1 MTPAKSEGSATETR
15 RKLPSMSSHLEAPCP
30 PKTRKDLEWDR
41 VLVALEERCKSPFGR
56 ALALDLTF
64 ASTREETRNRLE
76 ESREAYLLHT
86 NGEPLP
92 AVDLPELRGA
102 LDRVRAHGVLS
113 PDELRGIARSLE
125 AARTLRRFLSTR
137 KARCPR
143 LHALL
148 TTDATLDTLADELLS
163 AFDADG
169 TLADRASPRL
179 KELRSEYHASRARMI
194 SRMEELMRRYDAI
207 LQDAYITEREG
218 RWVVPVRSDAH
229 ERFPGIVHGTSAS
242 GATLFVE
249 PRAVIP
255 MGNRL
260 KVLTDDVAREEIV
273 VYTRLSSLVEDVLPS
288 VSAALHALGQ
298 ADLAAASAKL
308 AEDLGLRFPTL
319 SDHHEIVLEN
329 ARHPLLVLDGV
340 EVVASDAEARLRKA
354 IVISGPNAGG
364 KTVVLK
370 TLGLAAL
377 MVRAGLPVP
386 ASEGSRV
393 GIFDV
398 VLTDI
403 GDDQSLH
410 KNLSTFSAH
419 VKNLADVLDGTHEGV
434 LVLLDEIATGTDP
447 REGEALAAGVLD
459 SLTARGGAVVAT
471 THYEGLKALALGD
484 PRFENASVGFDYT
497 TMTPTFRLVRGVPG
511 RSSALAVAARFGI
524 PSTVIERAER
534 FLSRENRAFEDTV
547 KKLDDER
554 AAFEMSRAEVER
566 RSAELEGLKRDLESR
581 IEAARTREM
590 RDLTREAE
598 ALREAL
604 RRARESLR
612 EAQGTLRQKRIE
624 PNELRA
630 AERAILEVGRELA
643 LGGALEPLLAP
654 RAPNEAPRL
663 HVSRD
668 DLKRGQKVYVARFR
682 GEAEIVEVGPDGAT
696 VAAGALKAK
705 VPFTELF
712 VPDEREA
719 PKAHRARGAIAAT
732 TEAPGA
738 VLQTRDNTC
747 DLRGLRTDDALAL
760 AVQFLDRALNDGL
773 RVCFLVHGHGTGAI
787 REALRKELKESPY
800 VAHFR
805 PGGTNEGGDGATIV
819 HLN

>member
-1 MTPAKSEGSATETR
+1 MPP
-15 RKLPSMSSHLEAPCP
+15 LLEAPCP
-30 PKTRKDLEWDR
+30 AKTRKDLEWDR
-41 VLVALEERCKSPFGR
+41 VLLALEARCRSPLGR
-56 ALALDLTF
+56 SLALALPF
-64 ASTREETRNRLE
+64 ASSRDEVHARLE
-76 ESREAYLLHT
+76 ESREAYTLHAQ
-86 NGEPLP
+86 GEPLP
-92 AVDLPELRGA
+92 PTDLPDLRSA
-102 LDRVRAHGVLS
+102 IERVRAHGVLA
-113 PDELRGIARSLE
+113 PEELCGIARALE
-125 AARTLRRFLSTR
+125 AARALRRFLSTR
-137 KARCPR
+137 KARTPR
-143 LHALL
+143 LHATL
-148 TTDATLDTLADELLS
+148 TTDATLDALADELSS

-194 SRMEELMRRYDAI
+194 SRMEELMRRYEAI

-260 KVLTDDVAREEIV
+260 KVLTDDVAREEIA
-273 VYTRLSSLVEDVLPS
+273 VYTRLSALVEDVLPS
-288 VSAALHALGQ
+288 VAAAVLALGQ
-298 ADLAAASAKL
+298 ADLAAASAVL
-308 AEDLGLRFPTL
+308 AEDLGLCFPVL
-319 SDHHEIVLEN
+319 SDQHEICLEN
-329 ARHPLLVLDGV
+329 ARHPLLLLDGV
-340 EVVASDAEARLRKA
+340 AVVGSSADARAQKA
-354 IVISGPNAGG
+354 VVISGPNAGG

-386 ASEGSRV
+386 ASDGSRV

-511 RSSALAVAARFGI
+511 RSSALAVAARFGV

-554 AAFEMSRAEVER
+554 AALEMSRAEVLR
-566 RSAELEGLKRDLESR
+566 RSAEVEALGRELTEKIEQARAREKRDLS
-581 IEAARTREM
+581 
-590 RDLTREAE
+590 REAE
-598 ALREAL
+598 ALRDAL
-604 RRARESLR
+604 GRARASLR
-612 EAQGTLRQKRIE
+612 EAQAQLRQKRVE
-624 PNELRA
+624 PSQLRA
-630 AERAILEVGRELA
+630 AERAIHEVGRDLA
-643 LGGALEPLLAP
+643 IGGVLEPLLGHHDRDEEPA
-654 RAPNEAPRL
+654 RL
-663 HVSRD
+663 HIARA
-668 DLKRGQKVYVARFR
+668 DLRRGQKVYVLRFR
-682 GEAEIVEVGPDGAT
+682 GEAEIVEIGGDGAT

-705 VPFTELF
+705 VPFGELF
-712 VPDEREA
+712 VPDEPKDTRPRQKRAAEEGTKPRASGEA
-719 PKAHRARGAIAAT
+719 
-732 TEAPGA
+732 APV

-747 DLRGLRTDDALAL
+747 DLRGLRADDAVAL

-787 REALRKELKESPY
+787 RDAVRRELKESPY

-805 PGGTNEGGDGATIV
+805 AGGQHEGGDGATVV
-819 HLN
+819 HLT